1 MKSVK
6 LAPIRG
12 TSVAPDLTKKLENRK
27 IKYLLIRGVGEKI
40 AFGNSSCG
48 AR

>member
-1 MKSVK
+1 MKSIK

-12 TSVAPDLTKKLENRK
+12 TSVAPALTKKLKNIQ